1 MTDAAESND
10 EDEKK
15 KGGIRETL
23 VTVLWALGIAFVL
36 RTFIFQPFHIPT
48 GSMVPGLL
56 PGDYIITS
64 KYSVGYGKYSAT
76 PFPFPKKKGRFFE
89 RELKRG
95 DVIVFRPEGGNKT
108 FIKRLVGLPGD
119 QIQMKDGRLYLNGT
133 QVPVESI
140 GTYDYNNNLGI
151 V

>member
-108 FIKRLVGLPGD
+108 FIKRLVGLPGCLLYTSPSPRD
-119 QIQMKDGRLYLNGT
+119 QRGSRM
-133 QVPVESI
+133 PSSA
-140 GTYDYNNNLGI
+140 
-151 V
+151 